1 MSIKYKFDNKE
12 YDDIILAEGGFWNWD
27 KTQKKFEMLV
37 PIIFS
42 REDIKHLMEKQL
54 SEHSDYIDINKLIE
68 TKINN

>member
-1 MSIKYKFDNKE
+1 MSIKYRFDDKE

-27 KTQKKFEMLV
+27 KNTKKFEMLV
-37 PIIFS
+37 PITFS
-42 REDIKHLMEKQL
+42 RVDIKQLMGKQL